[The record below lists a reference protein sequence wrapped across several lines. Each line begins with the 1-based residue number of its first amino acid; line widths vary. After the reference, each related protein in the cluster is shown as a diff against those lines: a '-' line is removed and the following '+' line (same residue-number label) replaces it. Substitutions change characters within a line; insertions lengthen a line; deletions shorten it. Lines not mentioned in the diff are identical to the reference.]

1 MWKVTPI
8 VAVAPAGPDREG
20 ISVAIINSKEKGKL
34 RRIENILKKKF
45 QYKEVPGG
53 EEVCRAQLSYYAD
66 KILMTEPKETLDK
79 YRHELFEKFEELI

>member
-1 MWKVTPI
+1 M
-8 VAVAPAGPDREG
+8 
-20 ISVAIINSKEKGKL
+20 AIINSKEKRKIAPD
-34 RRIENILKKKF
+34 RRISLKKKF

-79 YRHELFEKFEELI
+79 YRHELFEKFEELSKRRVDPEDDVP